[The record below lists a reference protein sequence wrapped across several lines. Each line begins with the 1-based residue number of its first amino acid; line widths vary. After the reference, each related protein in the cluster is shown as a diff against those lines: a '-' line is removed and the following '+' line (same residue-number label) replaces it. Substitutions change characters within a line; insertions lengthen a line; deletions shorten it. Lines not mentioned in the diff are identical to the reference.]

1 MKKTYNFSVDLNWKE
16 NFIDLGNGIKMAY
29 MTSGPEDGVPL
40 LLIHGATDSRYSWTQ
55 LVPILST
62 AGYRCYVPELRGHG
76 SSTKT
81 NNGGA
86 DYKVDIFSKDIISFL
101 DGLNIEKVSI
111 IGHSLGSFIL
121 QELLITAP
129 ERVDKGVLIGS
140 GSNLKGSPVLD
151 WLIMGGN
158 LEVVDVNFE
167 GIDAFKESQTLPD
180 SFLKIWAMTTNEDRE
195 FAKALYDNAK
205 ALPYETW
212 TGVFNNALSFNN
224 DDRLSNISHKLL
236 LIWGGDDAFFL
247 NKDRETFISKF
258 TNSQVLSMQL
268 DDGSHNAHWDSLE
281 NCNIIGSSILEFL
294 K

>member
-1 MKKTYNFSVDLNWKE
+1 MKNTYNFNVDLNWKE
-16 NFIDLGNGIKMAY
+16 HFIDLDNGIEMAY

-40 LLIHGATDSRYSWTQ
+40 LFIHGATDSRYSWTQ
-55 LVPILST
+55 LVPILSK
-62 AGYRCYVPELRGHG
+62 AGYKCYVPELRGHG

-81 NNGGA
+81 NNDGA
-86 DYKVDIFSKDIISFL
+86 DYNVEVFTKDIINFL
-101 DGLNIEKVSI
+101 DKIGIKKVSI

-129 ERVDKGVLIGS
+129 EKVDKGVLIGS

-167 GIDAFKESQTLPD
+167 GLQAFKDSQALPDAF
-180 SFLKIWAMTTNEDRE
+180 LKVWAMTTNEDRE

-224 DDRLSNISHKLL
+224 DDRLSNINHKLL
-236 LIWGGDDAFFL
+236 LIWGGDDAFFH
-247 NKDRETFISKF
+247 NKDREAFISKF
-258 TNSQVLSMQL
+258 AKGEVLSFQV
-268 DDGSHNAHWDSLE
+268 DGGSHNVHWDSLE
-281 NCNIIGSSILEFL
+281 SCSLIGTSILDFL